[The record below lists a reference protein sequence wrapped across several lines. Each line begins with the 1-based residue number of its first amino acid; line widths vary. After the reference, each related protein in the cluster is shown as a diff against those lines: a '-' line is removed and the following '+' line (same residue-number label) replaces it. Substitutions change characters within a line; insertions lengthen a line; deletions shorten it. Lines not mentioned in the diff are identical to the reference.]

1 MSRDHILL
9 SIFERK
15 TAFSAIYRP
24 KKTLTSTAQ
33 LLMPCVGKN
42 ENPAPPFIG

>member
-1 MSRDHILL
+1 MAKARGI
-9 SIFERK
+9 RVNM
-15 TAFSAIYRP
+15 A